1 MSVEPILEEPVLPQS
16 SGWMAAEE
24 APSGGVNPAGL
35 ERLTRLDLLLVTQQM
50 EQLEA
55 VVGLKL
61 TNQYIVKNI
70 RGEKVYFVAE
80 DSNILERHL
89 LGRCRPF
96 HIRIFDEENHEII
109 HLQRRLRCSMCCFP
123 CCLQKMTVESP
134 PGKVIGYVKQT
145 WTTCHPRFLVQDS
158 SKKTLLY
165 ITGPVCPCGFCG
177 HDKYRVIDVEDDRD
191 VGCIGKE
198 CNGVAKEVNPLSDNF
213 GISFQLS
220 LDAKMK
226 AVLLGAVFLIDFM
239 FYEIEM
245 ETKRIF
251 F

>member
-177 HDKYRVIDVEDDRD
+177 HDKYR
-191 VGCIGKE
+191 
-198 CNGVAKEVNPLSDNF
+198 GVAHQDASQAQERHQDHQGLPGVTQHHVHSVP
-213 GISFQLS
+213 QLAERRAGRRGQRCHS
-220 LDAKMK
+220 VGVMA
-226 AVLLGAVFLIDFM
+226 
-239 FYEIEM
+239 
-245 ETKRIF
+245 
-251 F
+251 